1 MFVIS
6 VISDGVEFMPAVIAF
21 MHSDYVLLFVCLE
34 SVESGRGVRTFK
46 LKVQIVQFLIF
57 FSLWIGN
64 IWILF
69 IAFVSSF
76 NCYTCLADS
85 IVCESKSTSKSFP
98 ITSTT
103 NSRQQPPGCAIR
115 QKKPTFFLCI
125 HRLHTIQ
132 PEIGKQLQLVPSDP
146 DLRQRISESK
156 KGTVLTNTTVCSSRS
171 SRIQSCLSKLE
182 CLGRC
187 IIHKDHQVH
196 RVNSWVLYWVDFGAG
211 KSSLNV

>member
-1 MFVIS
+1 MSLARRVWKSLGALSTVFVIS
-6 VISDGVEFMPAVIAF
+6 VISDGVEFMPAVIGF
-21 MHSDYVLLFVCLE
+21 MHSDKVLLFVCLE
-34 SVESGRGVRTFK
+34 SVESGRGIRTFE

-76 NCYTCLADS
+76 NCYTCLVVS

-115 QKKPTFFLCI
+115 QKKPTFFFFFCAYTYYILYSL
-125 HRLHTIQ
+125 RL
-132 PEIGKQLQLVPSDP
+132 
-146 DLRQRISESK
+146 ESSCCSVGPGPTSANLGIEK
-156 KGTVLTNTTVCSSRS
+156 K
-171 SRIQSCLSKLE
+171 K
-182 CLGRC
+182 
-187 IIHKDHQVH
+187 K
-196 RVNSWVLYWVDFGAG
+196 VLY
-211 KSSLNV
+211 

>member
-6 VISDGVEFMPAVIAF
+6 VISDGVEFMPAVIGF
-21 MHSDYVLLFVCLE
+21 MHSDKVLLFVCLE

-76 NCYTCLADS
+76 NCYTCLVVS

-115 QKKPTFFLCI
+115 QKKPTFFFFFLCI
-125 HRLHTIQ
+125 HILHTIQ
-132 PEIGKQLQLVPSDP
+132 PEIGKQLLFRRTRTYV
-146 DLRQRISESK
+146 SESRNRKKK

-171 SRIQSCLSKLE
+171 SRIQMHHPQGSSGTSC
-182 CLGRC
+182 
-187 IIHKDHQVH
+187 
-196 RVNSWVLYWVDFGAG
+196 
-211 KSSLNV
+211 